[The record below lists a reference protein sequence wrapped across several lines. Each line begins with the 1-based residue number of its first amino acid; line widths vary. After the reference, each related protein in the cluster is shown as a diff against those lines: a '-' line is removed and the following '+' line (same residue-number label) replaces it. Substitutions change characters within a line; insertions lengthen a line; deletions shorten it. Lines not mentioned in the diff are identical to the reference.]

1 MQCALAL
8 GAKSVTA
15 IDINDD
21 KLALAKTL
29 GASCVFNSKAMS
41 AEEISA
47 HLNDNRLSNWCWKRL
62 ARRRPF
68 RWPLISR
75 VRGQKSRWWVR
86 CTMT

>member
-29 GASCVFNSKAMS
+29 GATAYSTVKPECRRDLRPERQPFEQLVLETAGAPQTVS
-41 AEEISA
+41 
-47 HLNDNRLSNWCWKRL
+47 L
-62 ARRRPF
+62 A
-68 RWPLISR
+68 IDIAG
-75 VRGQKSRWWVR
+75 RGQSRAGGYAAP
-86 CTMT
+86 

>member
-1 MQCALAL
+1 MVGAGTIGLLAMQCALAL

-47 HLNDNRLSNWCWKRL
+47 R
-62 ARRRPF
+62 
-68 RWPLISR
+68 
-75 VRGQKSRWWVR
+75 
-86 CTMT
+86 